1 MLFQEERQAV
11 SYFLRNVPSPSIFL
25 LFPGLFLYSTVHG
38 AEWVHCITDAAGNN
52 TYYDEES
59 IVSIGKD
66 AKKLKVRT
74 DYSAKGKSDF
84 IRSRISSGFGVQ
96 GYDKLSHSVTVWY
109 INCVKKENDL
119 YSIFEYD
126 TDDGILST
134 YKAKEIVW
142 EPTVPGIIG
151 GDFS

>member
-1 MLFQEERQAV
+1 
-11 SYFLRNVPSPSIFL
+11 L
-25 LFPGLFLYSTVHG
+25 LPGLFFCSAVH
-38 AEWVHCITDAAGNN
+38 AEWVQCISDAAGNN

-59 IVSIGKD
+59 IISIGKD

-74 DYSAKGKSDF
+74 DYSEKSKSDF
-84 IRSRISSGFGVQ
+84 IRSRISNSFGVQ
-96 GYDKLSHSVTVWY
+96 GYDKLSHSVTVWF
-109 INCVKKENDL
+109 INCAKKENDL

-142 EPTVPGIIG
+142 KPTISGTIG
-151 GDFS
+151 EIFHKIVCE

>member
-1 MLFQEERQAV
+1 MKKFK
-11 SYFLRNVPSPSIFL
+11 FL
-25 LFPGLFLYSTVHG
+25 LLLLLLGFFLCSTVHG
-38 AEWVHCITDAAGNN
+38 AEWVHCISDAAGNN

-59 IVSIGKD
+59 IVSTGKD

-74 DYSAKGKSDF
+74 DYSEKGKSDF

-96 GYDKLSHSVTVWY
+96 GYDKLSHSVMVWY
-109 INCVKKENDL
+109 INYAKKESDL

-134 YKAKEIVW
+134 YKAKEVIW
-142 EPTVPGIIG
+142 EPTIPGTIG
-151 GDFS
+151 EIFHKIVCK